1 MSQPCAAYGARV
13 SGSGLRERKKQRT
26 RDALT
31 DAACALFARQGVEN
45 TTVEQIAAAVDISPR
60 TFFRYFA
67 SKEDVAV
74 SVLDQQITEVIR
86 ALEARP
92 PAESVLTA
100 VRRAVVGTVRAHEA
114 AGSGDGGI
122 RLRNVRALLLGSA
135 AVRAASLHRGAL
147 RSGEM
152 ARLLAVRMGVD
163 PARDGRPQLVATIV
177 LCALETAVGEWQVH
191 RPDTPLSDLLE
202 EAFDLLA
209 GGLDYPAA
217 TPRPT

>member
-1 MSQPCAAYGARV
+1 M

-26 RDALT
+26 REALT
-31 DAACALFARQGVEN
+31 DAACTLFARQGVES
-45 TTVEQIAAAVDISPR
+45 TTVEQIAAAIDVSPR
-60 TFFRYFA
+60 TFFRYFP

-74 SVLDQQITEVIR
+74 SVLDQQLTEVIR

-92 PAESVLTA
+92 PGESVLTA
-100 VRRAVVGTVRAHEA
+100 LRRAVVGTVRAHED

-122 RLRNVRALLLGSA
+122 RLRSVRALLLSSPT
-135 AVRAASLHRGAL
+135 VRAASLHRGAL

-163 PARDGRPQLVATIV
+163 PVRDGRPQLVASIV
-177 LCALETAVGEWQVH
+177 LCALEAAVAEWQVH
-191 RPDTPLSDLLE
+191 RPDAPLSNLLE

-209 GGLDYPAA
+209 GGLDYPSA
-217 TPRPT
+217 TA

>member
-1 MSQPCAAYGARV
+1 VSRLFSAYGAPV
-13 SGSGLRERKKQRT
+13 SGPGLRERKKQRT
-26 RDALT
+26 REALT
-31 DAACALFARQGVEN
+31 DAACVLFARQGVEN
-45 TTVEQIAAAVDISPR
+45 TTVEQIAAAIDVSPR
-60 TFFRYFA
+60 TFFRYFS

-74 SVLDQQITEVIR
+74 SVLDQQVTEVIR

-92 PAESVLTA
+92 PTESVLTA
-100 VRRAVVGTVRAHEA
+100 LRLAVVGTVRAHA
-114 AGSGDGGI
+114 DAGSGDGGI
-122 RLRNVRALLLGSA
+122 RLRSVRALLLSSPT
-135 AVRAASLHRGAL
+135 VRAASLHQGAL

-177 LCALETAVGEWQVH
+177 LCALEAAVGEWQVQ
-191 RPDTPLSDLLE
+191 RPDAPLSNLLE

-209 GGLDYPAA
+209 GGLDYPSA

>member
-1 MSQPCAAYGARV
+1 VSRLFSAYGAPV
-13 SGSGLRERKKQRT
+13 SGPGLRERKKQRT
-26 RDALT
+26 REALT
-31 DAACALFARQGVEN
+31 DAACVLFARQGVEN
-45 TTVEQIAAAVDISPR
+45 TTVEQIAAAIDVSPR
-60 TFFRYFA
+60 TFFRYFS

-74 SVLDQQITEVIR
+74 SVLDQQVTEVIR

-92 PAESVLTA
+92 PTESVLTA
-100 VRRAVVGTVRAHEA
+100 LRLAVVGTVRAHED
-114 AGSGDGGI
+114 AGSGDGGV
-122 RLRNVRALLLGSA
+122 RLRSVRALLLSSPT
-135 AVRAASLHRGAL
+135 VRAASLHQGAL

-177 LCALETAVGEWQVH
+177 LCALEAAVGEWQVQ
-191 RPDTPLSDLLE
+191 RPDAPLSNLLE

-209 GGLDYPAA
+209 GGLDYPSA

>member
-1 MSQPCAAYGARV
+1 M

-26 RDALT
+26 REALT
-31 DAACALFARQGVEN
+31 DAACVLFARQGVED

-60 TFFRYFA
+60 TFFRYFP

-74 SVLDQQITEVIR
+74 SVLDQQVTAVIR

-92 PAESVLTA
+92 PAEPVLTA
-100 VRRAVVGTVRAHEA
+100 LRRAVVGTVRAHEED
-114 AGSGDGGI
+114 AGPGDGGTRI
-122 RLRNVRALLLGSA
+122 RSVRALLLSSPT
-135 AVRAASLHRGAL
+135 VRAASLHRGAL

-163 PARDGRPQLVATIV
+163 PADDGRPQLVATIV
-177 LCALETAVGEWQVH
+177 LCALEAAVSEWQAH
-191 RPDTPLSDLLE
+191 RPDAPLSNLLD

-209 GGLDYPAA
+209 GGLDYPAN
-217 TPRPT
+217 PRRS